1 MNDLFRPVDTLE
13 IEGDA
18 RDAYA
23 AWMAE
28 MEGVVI
34 VASGSVEIKYLET
47 EDLPF

>member
-13 IEGDA
+13 TEGDF
-18 RDAYA
+18 REDYA
-23 AWMAE
+23 VWMAE
-28 MEGVVI
+28 MEGVKI

>member
-1 MNDLFRPVDTLE
+1 MNDTFRPVDTLE

-18 RDAYA
+18 REDYA
-23 AWMAE
+23 AWMAD
-28 MEGVVI
+28 MEGVEI

>member
-13 IEGDA
+13 TEGDF
-18 RDAYA
+18 REDYA
-23 AWMAE
+23 VWMAD
-28 MEGVVI
+28 MEGVEI